1 VQIFEYPASAVMKL
15 WHLLLT
21 ALGVD
26 EVTAWVF
33 TVPLL
38 VVTVRSFL
46 LPFAYRSM
54 ASTRRLVNLR
64 PALNALEDEYTDRLG
79 PEANREKMQRRRQL
93 QQDGGYRMRD
103 GCLPAFIQI
112 PFFIG
117 LYRILL
123 LVSRPDDLE
132 ASTHPGRGALNSD
145 DVDTFLQ
152 ARIFDIPLP
161 AYSVMTDEQF
171 TFLGTSAEAVFRI
184 ALPLCIAAAVF
195 TTVNLSYS
203 IRRNWMTLDVTS
215 GLARSMFKMMFGILA
230 FAMIFPLAFG
240 LGGPA
245 PVAIMCYWVMNNLW
259 TAVQNIGFHLYLDR
273 KIPYSEE
280 FVDHRNA
287 TRDRRRERKQELRDA
302 KAGFAAREKDR
313 TVRRRALEQRTGD
326 AASLSPQEH
335 ADALAELEKEAAQD
349 RARTNAVVNR
359 EKIAKQE
366 KKERTRRAYLEA
378 RLRKQQAQAAARQPS
393 GESADVPADSP
404 AEDAGGQEPS
414 GDTGD
419 TGDTGTTGT
428 EESSGDADSSG
439 RHRLTDD

>member
-1 VQIFEYPASAVMKL
+1 MKL

-46 LPFAYRSM
+46 LPFAYRAM
-54 ASTRRLVNLR
+54 AATRRLVNLR
-64 PALNALEDEYTDRLG
+64 PALNALDDEYADRLG
-79 PEANREKMQRRRQL
+79 PADVREKQQRRKQIQR
-93 QQDGGYRMRD
+93 DGGYRMRD
-103 GCLPAFIQI
+103 GCLPALIQI

-132 ASTHPGRGALNSD
+132 ATTHPGRGALNSD

-171 TFLGTSAEAVFRI
+171 TFLGTSADAVFRI

-195 TTVNLSYS
+195 TTVNTSYS
-203 IRRNWMTLDVTS
+203 IRRNWMTLDVNS
-215 GLARSMFKMMFGILA
+215 GLARSMFRMMFGILV
-230 FAMIFPLAFG
+230 FVMIFPLAFG
-240 LGGPA
+240 LAGPA

-259 TAVQNIGFHLYLDR
+259 NAVQNISFHTYLDR
-273 KIPYSEE
+273 KIPYSDE
-280 FVDHRNA
+280 FFAHRNA
-287 TRDRRRERKQELRDA
+287 TRDRRRERRQEIRDA

-313 TVRRRALEQRTGD
+313 AGRRRALDQRTGD
-326 AASLSPQEH
+326 AASLSPQEL

-419 TGDTGTTGT
+419 TGT

>member
-1 VQIFEYPASAVMKL
+1 
-15 WHLLLT
+15 
-21 ALGVD
+21 
-26 EVTAWVF
+26 
-33 TVPLL
+33 
-38 VVTVRSFL
+38 
-46 LPFAYRSM
+46 
-54 ASTRRLVNLR
+54 
-64 PALNALEDEYTDRLG
+64 
-79 PEANREKMQRRRQL
+79 
-93 QQDGGYRMRD
+93 
-103 GCLPAFIQI
+103 
-112 PFFIG
+112 
-117 LYRILL
+117 
-123 LVSRPDDLE
+123 
-132 ASTHPGRGALNSD
+132 
-145 DVDTFLQ
+145 
-152 ARIFDIPLP
+152 
-161 AYSVMTDEQF
+161 
-171 TFLGTSAEAVFRI
+171 
-184 ALPLCIAAAVF
+184 
-195 TTVNLSYS
+195 
-203 IRRNWMTLDVTS
+203 MTLDVTS